1 MREAKT
7 TDVNI
12 SYDKMT
18 SRSRR
23 TRDSTT
29 GSTRESTIHQVSYTR
44 YHDRSASELIAMA
57 RKEEAALTGSRVAG
71 AEQALDS
78 DLVSGVISSP
88 RDRDSTTSVVH
99 IYDTIMVRRHVHILL
114 YHDTVKCNHSLL
126 EIEGVIEDDNT
137 AT

>member
-57 RKEEAALTGSRVAG
+57 RKEEAAFTGSRAAG

-88 RDRDSTTSVVH
+88 RDRDSTTSVV
-99 IYDTIMVRRHVHILL
+99 
-114 YHDTVKCNHSLL
+114 
-126 EIEGVIEDDNT
+126 
-137 AT
+137 